1 MAVPRV
7 AIAPGDPHGAD
18 RLVRATAA
26 RPGHAADCRGVAGTA
41 LALGALHHCLD
52 HLATDR
58 TDAGE
63 ISFGHTQLAGLLG
76 IGVGHEACF
85 EPGGAARHPG
95 NGFGDTTTRAGFGGG
110 DLGVLFQQ
118 GLAETGSEPGDGPII
133 DIHLRSGVKAGGV
146 DTVHYALLRFSRTLD
161 TMSQSDL
168 SSHTP
173 MMQQYWRLK
182 NQHPD
187 QLMFYRMGDFYEIFY
202 EDAKKAAKLLDITL
216 TARGQSAGQSIPMCG
231 IPFHSV
237 EGYLAKLVKL
247 GESVVI
253 CEQIGDPATSKGP
266 VERQVVRI
274 ITPGTISDE
283 ALLDEHRDNLLAA
296 VLGDERLFG
305 LAVLDITSG
314 RFSVLEIKG
323 WENLLAELER
333 LNPAELLIPDDW
345 PQGLP
350 AEKRRGSRRRAPWDF
365 ERDTAQKSLCQQFG
379 TQDLKGF
386 GCETLTLAIGA
397 AGCLLAYAKET
408 QRTALP
414 HLRSLRHERID
425 DTVILDGASRRN
437 LELDVNLAG
446 GRDNTLQSV
455 VDRCQTAMGSRLL
468 GRWLNRPLRDRTVL
482 EARQESIACLLDHY
496 RFETLQP
503 QLKEIGDLERILARI
518 GLRNARPR
526 DMARLR
532 DALAALPEL
541 QQAMA
546 QLDCAHLVSLATTIS
561 TYPELAELLSRA
573 IIDNPP
579 AVIRDGGVLKTGYDA
594 ELDELQSL
602 SENAGQYLMDLEAR
616 EKARTGLANLKV
628 GYNRVHGY
636 FIELPSKQAESA
648 PADYI
653 RRQTLKGAERFITPE
668 LKEFEDKALSAKS
681 RALARE
687 KQLYEALLEQL
698 IGHLGPLQD
707 SAAALAELDVLSN
720 LAERALN
727 LDLNRPRF
735 VDEPCMLIEQ
745 GRHPVVEQVLTT
757 PFVANDLKLDDA
769 TRMLIITGPN
779 MGGKSTYMRQTAL
792 IVLLAHIGSFV
803 PAARCELSM
812 VDRIFTRIGSSDD
825 LAGGRSTFMVEMSET
840 ANILH
845 NASDR
850 SLVLMDEVGRG
861 TSTFDGLSLAWAAA
875 EQLASLRA
883 YTLFATHYFELTVLP
898 ESQPAVANVHLNAT
912 EHNERIV
919 FLHHVLPGPASQ
931 SYGLA
936 VAQLAG
942 VPGPVILRAREH
954 LARLETTSLPH
965 DLPPQA
971 PGQPAAPMQSDLF
984 ASLPHPVLE
993 ELQLVDPDDLSPRKA
1008 LELLY
1013 AWKARV

>member
-1 MAVPRV
+1 
-7 AIAPGDPHGAD
+7 
-18 RLVRATAA
+18 
-26 RPGHAADCRGVAGTA
+26 
-41 LALGALHHCLD
+41 
-52 HLATDR
+52 
-58 TDAGE
+58 
-63 ISFGHTQLAGLLG
+63 
-76 IGVGHEACF
+76 
-85 EPGGAARHPG
+85 
-95 NGFGDTTTRAGFGGG
+95 
-110 DLGVLFQQ
+110 
-118 GLAETGSEPGDGPII
+118 
-133 DIHLRSGVKAGGV
+133 
-146 DTVHYALLRFSRTLD
+146 
-161 TMSQSDL
+161 MSQSDL
-168 SSHTP
+168 SAHTP
-173 MMQQYWRLK
+173 MMQQYWKLK
-182 NQHPD
+182 RQHPE
-187 QLMFYRMGDFYEIFY
+187 QLLFYRMGDFYELFY

-216 TARGQSAGQSIPMCG
+216 TTRGQSAGTPIPMAG
-231 IPFHSV
+231 IPFHAV

-247 GESVVI
+247 GESVAI

-274 ITPGTISDE
+274 ITPGTVSDE
-283 ALLDEHRDNLLAA
+283 ALLDERRDNLLAA
-296 VLGDERLFG
+296 LLGDERLFG

-314 RFSVLEIKG
+314 RFSVQEIRG
-323 WENLLAELER
+323 WETLLAELER

-345 PQGLP
+345 PAGLP
-350 AEKRRGSRRRAPWDF
+350 AEKRRGVRRRAPWDF
-365 ERDTAQKSLCQQFG
+365 DRDSAFKSLCQQFA

-386 GCETLTLAIGA
+386 GCQDLTLAIGA
-397 AGCLLAYAKET
+397 AGCLLAYARET

-414 HLRSLRHERID
+414 HLRSLRHERLD

-437 LELDVNLAG
+437 LELDTNLSG

-468 GRWLNRPLRDRTVL
+468 TRWLNRPIRDRAVL
-482 EARQESIACLLDHY
+482 EARQESIACLLERY
-496 RFETLQP
+496 RFESLQP
-503 QLKEIGDLERILARI
+503 QLKEIGDVERILARI

-526 DMARLR
+526 DLARLR

-541 QQAMA
+541 QRGMTELEAP
-546 QLDCAHLVSLATTIS
+546 HLGELADSIR
-561 TYPELAELLSRA
+561 TYPELADLLARA

-579 AVIRDGGVLKTGYDA
+579 AVIRDGGVIKRGYDA
-594 ELDELQSL
+594 ELDELQTL
-602 SENAGQYLMDLEAR
+602 SENAGQYLMDLEIR
-616 EKARTGLANLKV
+616 EKERTGLSGLKV
-628 GYNRVHGY
+628 GYNRIHGY
-636 FIELPSKQAESA
+636 YIELPRMQAEQA
-648 PADYI
+648 PADYQ

-668 LKEFEDKALSAKS
+668 LKAFEDKALSAQS

-687 KQLYEALLEQL
+687 KQLYEELVELLIAQL
-698 IGHLGPLQD
+698 APLQD
-707 SAAALAELDVLSN
+707 TAAALAELDVLAN

-735 VDEPCMLIEQ
+735 VEESGILIEQ
-745 GRHPVVEQVLTT
+745 GRHPVVEQVLDT
-757 PFVANDLKLDDA
+757 PFVANDLKLDED
-769 TRMLIITGPN
+769 TRMLVITGPN

-803 PAARCELSM
+803 PAARCELSL

-845 NASDR
+845 NATDR

-861 TSTFDGLSLAWAAA
+861 TSTFDGLSLAWSAA
-875 EQLASLRA
+875 EHLAHLRA
-883 YTLFATHYFELTVLP
+883 FTLFATHYFELTVLP
-898 ESQPAVANVHLNAT
+898 ESEPVVANVHLNAT

-965 DLPPQA
+965 EA
-971 PGQPAAPMQSDLF
+971 PRQEAGQPAAPMQSDLF
-984 ASLPHPVLE
+984 ASLPHPLID
-993 ELQLVDPDDLSPRKA
+993 ELARIKPDDLTPRQA
-1008 LELLY
+1008 LDLLY
-1013 AWKARV
+1013 AWKTRI